1 MDSMPRRDDIESI
14 LIIGSGPIVIGQAA
28 EFDYSGTQACRA
40 LKDEGYRVLLV
51 NSNPATIMTD
61 PELADATYV
70 EPLTAETV
78 AEIIRR
84 ERPGALLPTLGGQ
97 TALNLAIELHERG
110 TLDEYGVEL
119 LGASVSSIHKAE
131 DRQLFR
137 EAMERL
143 GLKVPESRVVRRVEE
158 ALELARQIGFP
169 LIIRPSF
176 TLGGK
181 GGATARDFE
190 ELRRTVNDGLDT
202 SPVRSVLVERSVIG
216 WKEFELE
223 VMRDLADNVVVICS
237 IENVDPMGVH
247 TGDSI
252 TVAPAQTLSDRQYQT
267 LRNASLRIIREIGV
281 QTGGSNI
288 QFAVDPE
295 GDDFYVIE
303 MNPRVSRSSALA
315 SKATGFPIAKIAAK
329 LAVGYSLD
337 EIPNDITRATPASFE
352 PALDY
357 VVTKIPRFAFEKFP
371 GALPRL
377 TTKMHSVGEVMAIG
391 RTFTES
397 LLKAIASLEIEPQ
410 DINAALDEPNP
421 YRIFAVFD
429 ALRAGMDIPEIVSR
443 TRIDP
448 FFVASMARIIA
459 TEGAAPKTLSE
470 GELMELKRVGLPD
483 DALAT
488 VAGIST
494 EVIRDVRDTLKVH
507 PTYKSVD
514 TCAGEFP
521 ARTPYYYSTYE
532 TEDEVERGEN
542 PSVVVLGSGPNRIG
556 QGIEFDYACVHA
568 SYALKEAGYDAVM
581 VNSNPETVS
590 TDYDTST
597 RLYFEPLTAEH
608 VLEVVNRERPEGVIL
623 QFGGQSPLKLAHELE
638 KNGVNILG
646 TTPEA
651 IDLAEDRSR
660 FGRLLGE
667 LGIPHPRFATA
678 RSADEAREV
687 ARELGYP
694 IVVRPSYVLGGRRME
709 IVYNN
714 EDLNLYL
721 KTSVSADP
729 EHPILID
736 KFMEDYVEV
745 DVDAVSDGEEVYVG
759 GIMEHVEEAGVH
771 SGDSSCVVPPI
782 TIHRALL
789 ERIEGYTRRLALAV
803 GVVGLMNVQFIVRG
817 EDVMV
822 IECNPRASRTVPFV
836 SKATGVP
843 LAKVA
848 TRVLLGE
855 RLREMGL
862 MDGSPATNGHF
873 SVKAPVFPFD
883 RFAGVDPLLGPEMR
897 STGEAMGIDRS
908 FGGAFAKALT
918 AAGQTLPVSGR
929 VYISVANRDK
939 RAVILIAR
947 AFADLGFEL
956 AASEGTAEVL
966 KNNGLLVVVVPK
978 IGENGEDVL
987 GLIERDGVDL
997 IVNTPWGRG
1006 ARTDGY
1012 LIRRKALLHGVPCIT
1027 TLAAAAAAI
1036 QGIESRIRGGGIEKV
1051 NSLQGLYAP
1060 KA

>member
-1 MDSMPRRDDIESI
+1 MPRRDDIESI

-40 LKDEGYRVLLV
+40 LRDEGYRVVLV

-84 ERPGALLPTLGGQ
+84 ERPDALLPTLGGQ

-110 TLDEYGVEL
+110 TLEEYGVEL
-119 LGASVSSIHKAE
+119 LGASVSSIRKAE

-137 EAMERL
+137 EAMEQI
-143 GLKVPESRVVRRVEE
+143 GLKVPESRVVSRVEE

-181 GGATARDFE
+181 GGATAHDPE
-190 ELRRTVNDGLDT
+190 ELRSAVTDGLDA

-223 VMRDLADNVVVICS
+223 VMRDLADNVVVVCS
-237 IENVDPMGVH
+237 IENLDPMGVH

-252 TVAPAQTLSDRQYQT
+252 TVAPAQTLSDKQYQT

-288 QFAVDPE
+288 QFAVDPS

-371 GALPRL
+371 GAVPRL
-377 TTKMHSVGEVMAIG
+377 STKMHSVGEVMALG

-397 LLKAIASLEIEPQ
+397 LLKAMVSLEVESG
-410 DINAALDEPNP
+410 DVTAVLDEPNP

-429 ALRAGMDIPEIVSR
+429 ALRAGMDIPEIVAR
-443 TRIDP
+443 TQIDP
-448 FFVASMARIIA
+448 FFVASIARIVA
-459 TEGAAPKTLSE
+459 AEGATSE
-470 GELMELKRVGLPD
+470 TPSEEELLELKRTGLPD
-483 DALAT
+483 ESLAAA
-488 VAGIST
+488 AGTST
-494 EVIRDVRDTLKVH
+494 EVIRGVRGAMGVH

-608 VLEVVNRERPEGVIL
+608 VLEVVRREKPKGVIL
-623 QFGGQSPLKLAHELE
+623 QFGGQSPLKLARELE
-638 KNGVNILG
+638 KNGAKILG
-646 TTPEA
+646 TTPDA

-660 FGRLLGE
+660 FGRLLTE
-667 LGIPHPRFATA
+667 LGIPHPRFGTA

-694 IVVRPSYVLGGRRME
+694 VVVRPSYVLGGRRME

-714 EDLNLYL
+714 EDLDLYL
-721 KTSVSADP
+721 TSSVTADP

-782 TIHRALL
+782 TIHRALV
-789 ERIEGYTRRLALAV
+789 ERIEDYMRRLALAV

-817 EDVMV
+817 EDVLI

-855 RLREMGL
+855 KLREMGL
-862 MDGSPATNGHF
+862 DDSNGAKDHF

-918 AAGQTLPVSGR
+918 AAGQKLPTSGR

-939 RAVILIAR
+939 RSVVLIAR
-947 AFADLGFEL
+947 AFADLGFEI
-956 AASEGTAEVL
+956 AGSEGTAEVL
-966 KNNGLLVVVVPK
+966 KNNGLSAAVVPK

-987 GLIERDGVDL
+987 GLIERGGVDL

-1012 LIRRKALLHGVPCIT
+1012 LIRRKALMHGVPCIT

-1036 QGIESRIRGGGIEKV
+1036 QGVESKIRGGGVERV
-1051 NSLQGLYAP
+1051 NSLQGLYAA

>member
-1 MDSMPRRDDIESI
+1 LPRRDDITSI

-40 LKDEGYRVLLV
+40 LRDEGYRVVLV

-61 PELADATYV
+61 PEVADATYV

-84 ERPGALLPTLGGQ
+84 ERPDALLPTLGGQ
-97 TALNLAIELHERG
+97 TALNLAIELHENG
-110 TLDEYGVEL
+110 VLDEHGVEL
-119 LGASVSSIHKAE
+119 LGASVESIRKAE
-131 DRQLFR
+131 DRLLFR
-137 EAMERL
+137 GAMERI
-143 GLKVPESRVVRRVEE
+143 GLKVPESKVVRRVEE
-158 ALELARQIGFP
+158 ALELAREIGYP

-181 GGATARDFE
+181 GGATAHDAD
-190 ELRRTVNDGLDT
+190 ELRTAVEVGLDA
-202 SPVRSVLVERSVIG
+202 SPVRSVLVERSVAG

-223 VMRDLADNVVVICS
+223 VMRDLADNVVVVCS

-267 LRNASLRIIREIGV
+267 LRNASLCIIREIGV
-281 QTGGSNI
+281 STGGSNI
-288 QFAVDPE
+288 QFAVDPR
-295 GDDFYVIE
+295 GDGFYVIE

-329 LAVGYSLD
+329 LAVGYTLD

-357 VVTKIPRFAFEKFP
+357 IVTKIPRFAFEKFP
-371 GALPRL
+371 GTSPRL

-397 LLKAIASLEIEPQ
+397 LQKAMASLEVEPQ
-410 DINAALDEPNP
+410 DIGAGLDEPSP

-429 ALRAGMDIPEIVSR
+429 ALRAGTDIAEISTR
-443 TRIDP
+443 TDIDP
-448 FFVASMARIIA
+448 FFVASIARIV
-459 TEGAAPKTLSE
+459 AAEESVSE
-470 GELMELKRVGLPD
+470 VLTADELLELKRIGLPD
-483 DALAT
+483 ESIA
-488 VAGIST
+488 VAAGTST
-494 EVIRDVRDTLKVH
+494 EVIRGVRRALGVR

-532 TEDEVERGEN
+532 TEDEVERGDGA
-542 PSVVVLGSGPNRIG
+542 SVVVLGSGPNRIG

-568 SYALKEAGYDAVM
+568 SYALREAGYDAVM

-608 VLEVVNRERPEGVIL
+608 VLEVVRRENPEGVIL
-623 QFGGQSPLKLAHELE
+623 QFGGQSPLKLARELE
-638 KNGVNILG
+638 KNGAKILG
-646 TTPEA
+646 TSPDA
-651 IDLAEDRSR
+651 IDLAEDRAR
-660 FGRLLGE
+660 FGQLLTE
-667 LGIPHPRFATA
+667 LGIPHPRFGTA
-678 RSADEAREV
+678 RSADEARRV
-687 ARELGYP
+687 ARGLGYP
-694 IVVRPSYVLGGRRME
+694 VVVRPSYVLGGRRME
-709 IVYNN
+709 IVYGD
-714 EDLNLYL
+714 EDLDLYL

-736 KFMEDYVEV
+736 KFKEDYVEV
-745 DVDAVSDGEEVYVG
+745 DVDAVSDGEDVYVG

-782 TIHRALL
+782 TLHRALL
-789 ERIEGYTRRLALAV
+789 ERIEDHTRQLALAV
-803 GVVGLMNVQFIVRG
+803 GVVGLMNVQYIVRG
-817 EDVMV
+817 EDVLV

-848 TRVLLGE
+848 TRVLVGEKLRDMELG
-855 RLREMGL
+855 
-862 MDGSPATNGHF
+862 SNSNGRF

-883 RFAGVDPLLGPEMR
+883 RFAGADPLLGPEMR

-918 AAGQTLPVSGR
+918 AAGQTLPASGR

-939 RAVILIAR
+939 RSVVLIAR
-947 AFADLGFEL
+947 AFADLGFEI
-956 AASEGTAEVL
+956 AGSEGTAEVL
-966 KNNGLLVVVVPK
+966 RNNGLSVAVVNK

-987 GLIERDGVDL
+987 GLIERGGVDL

-1012 LIRRKALLHGVPCIT
+1012 LIRRKALTHGVPCIT
-1027 TLAAAAAAI
+1027 TLAGAAAAV
-1036 QGIESRIRGGGIEKV
+1036 QGIESRIRGGLQSV
-1051 NSLQGLYAP
+1051 NSLQGLYATQ
-1060 KA
+1060 A